1 MDNIYE
7 KMQQTLNL
15 QKKTFI
21 NDGVP
26 SNELR
31 VDRLNR
37 LKTLVEENRYDFID
51 ALNSDF
57 GNRSKNASLM
67 TDVYT
72 IIPEINHAI
81 SNIKKWTK
89 NEKRSSNFPF
99 GLLGAKS
106 YIRYEPL
113 GTVGMISPWNFPVN
127 LAFGPLAAIF
137 AAGNQVMHKPS
148 ELTPETSNLMKSLCD
163 SYYDESEF
171 ATFLGGPEV
180 GAAFSKL
187 HFDHLL
193 YTGSGNVGKHVMN
206 AASQNL
212 VPVTLELGGK
222 SPVVISEGADMKVSA
237 KRIMFG
243 KTMNAGQICLAPDY
257 VLIHKSKKDEF
268 IKYSEEAIK
277 EFYPTIK
284 DNDDYTSIINER
296 HFDRINSLINDA
308 KEKGADINQINPA
321 GEDFSQQEFYKIPP
335 TIITNT
341 TEDMNVM
348 HEEIFGPVLPVVEFD
363 DVDEAIKTINKKD
376 RPLGL
381 YYFGNNTDEQ
391 ENVLNNTSSGGV
403 TINNVVGHIQQKD
416 LPFGGVGPSG
426 MGRYHSHDGFKN
438 FSNPRAVFKD
448 VGFKMDFSFDKIRP
462 PYKEGFEKFVK
473 SILK

>member
-67 TDVYT
+67 T
-72 IIPEINHAI
+72 
-81 SNIKKWTK
+81 WTK

-193 YTGSGNVGKHVMN
+193 YTV
-206 AASQNL
+206 ASHL
-212 VPVTLELGGK
+212 LL
-222 SPVVISEGADMKVSA
+222 
-237 KRIMFG
+237 
-243 KTMNAGQICLAPDY
+243 
-257 VLIHKSKKDEF
+257 
-268 IKYSEEAIK
+268 
-277 EFYPTIK
+277 
-284 DNDDYTSIINER
+284 
-296 HFDRINSLINDA
+296 
-308 KEKGADINQINPA
+308 
-321 GEDFSQQEFYKIPP
+321 
-335 TIITNT
+335 
-341 TEDMNVM
+341 
-348 HEEIFGPVLPVVEFD
+348 
-363 DVDEAIKTINKKD
+363 
-376 RPLGL
+376 
-381 YYFGNNTDEQ
+381 
-391 ENVLNNTSSGGV
+391 
-403 TINNVVGHIQQKD
+403 
-416 LPFGGVGPSG
+416 
-426 MGRYHSHDGFKN
+426 
-438 FSNPRAVFKD
+438 
-448 VGFKMDFSFDKIRP
+448 
-462 PYKEGFEKFVK
+462 
-473 SILK
+473 